1 MAFKR
6 IVAKSENDL
15 ETIIDNIKSW
25 FQESEDYNTEFTK
38 ENRKFQDPNTLK
50 IIEKSIDVIKAV
62 DKNNGN
68 VASIKFI
75 PMKEKEQMKLEI
87 GGEGESA
94 VAGKISNQMKGKGV
108 LKSYSK
114 DAKKPLKEYSV
125 APRTH
130 KTYRPEELTYPIILK
145 LIDDM
150 YGIGEEDKTISQG
163 DIFDLVLKFG
173 ATHTQDKMDRQIMG
187 ILRDNGWNI
196 LKETIKVFE
205 LKKLIK
211 EELNNF
217 IKESSNNLADNV
229 YSNMSYIY
237 DTDNLVIRNTLRRL
251 KNWINQHIDEIGDGY
266 LPHNLYNQ
274 LKPFSEEL
282 SEPVEDLVDTIN
294 FVIEEMN
301 DQYLEE
307 SQKQGESK
315 KVKIKVSEL
324 KKLIKEELKNYIK

>member
-6 IVAKSENDL
+6 IVTKSKDDL

-50 IIEKSIDVIKAV
+50 IVEKSIDVIKAV

-114 DAKKPLKEYSV
+114 DAKKPLKEYFV

-130 KTYRPEELTYPIILK
+130 KTYSQEELTYPIL
-145 LIDDM
+145 LQLMDDM
-150 YGIGEEDKTISQG
+150 YGIGEESKTIHQE
-163 DIFDLVLKFG
+163 DISNLIGRFA
-173 ATHTQDKMDRQIMG
+173 ATHTQEPKMNKQIMG
-187 ILRDNGWNI
+187 MLRDNGWNI
-196 LKETIKVFE
+196 LKETIKV
-205 LKKLIK
+205 
-211 EELNNF
+211 
-217 IKESSNNLADNV
+217 
-229 YSNMSYIY
+229 
-237 DTDNLVIRNTLRRL
+237 
-251 KNWINQHIDEIGDGY
+251 
-266 LPHNLYNQ
+266 
-274 LKPFSEEL
+274 
-282 SEPVEDLVDTIN
+282 
-294 FVIEEMN
+294 
-301 DQYLEE
+301 
-307 SQKQGESK
+307 
-315 KVKIKVSEL
+315 SEL
-324 KKLIKEELKNYIK
+324 KKLIKEEIRQLLK

>member
-6 IVAKSENDL
+6 IVAKSEDDL

-50 IIEKSIDVIKAV
+50 IVEKSIDVIKAV

-114 DAKKPLKEYSV
+114 DAKKPLKEYFV

-145 LIDDM
+145 LIDNM
-150 YGIGEEDKTISQG
+150 YGVGEEDKTISQG

-196 LKETIKVFE
+196 LKETIKV
-205 LKKLIK
+205 
-211 EELNNF
+211 
-217 IKESSNNLADNV
+217 
-229 YSNMSYIY
+229 
-237 DTDNLVIRNTLRRL
+237 
-251 KNWINQHIDEIGDGY
+251 
-266 LPHNLYNQ
+266 
-274 LKPFSEEL
+274 
-282 SEPVEDLVDTIN
+282 
-294 FVIEEMN
+294 
-301 DQYLEE
+301 
-307 SQKQGESK
+307 
-315 KVKIKVSEL
+315 SEL
-324 KKLIKEELKNYIK
+324 KKLIKEEIKNYIK